1 MKRRLAVVSVLVLGL
16 LGLVTAT
23 ALSPAGAATRS
34 TSPVITISGSSV
46 VGSSTLTRTRT
57 SVSFALRT
65 TGLEGGHAV
74 TVWWMVFN
82 HPQYCTDTCDMDD
95 LSNPEVDASVL
106 YAAGTVVGASG
117 RLNLAGALRVGDADG
132 ALAGMGTGTGLQNPA
147 GAAVYLVVRDHGP
160 ADPAIVE
167 EQIHTFHVC
176 NPTCTDLQISM
187 HQPS

>member
-1 MKRRLAVVSVLVLGL
+1 VKRRLVVVSVLVLGL
-16 LGLVTAT
+16 LGLVTT
-23 ALSPAGAATRS
+23 TSLIPAGAATRS
-34 TSPVITISGSSV
+34 TSPVITISDGSV

-65 TGLEGGHAV
+65 SGLEARHAV

-82 HPQYCTDTCDMDD
+82 QPQSCTGTCDMDD
-95 LSNPEVDASVL
+95 LSNPQVDASVL
-106 YAAGTVVGASG
+106 YAAGTVVGAAG
-117 RLNLAGALRVGDADG
+117 RLNLAGSLRVGDADG

-147 GAAVYLVVRDHGP
+147 GAAIYLVVRDHGL